1 MPGTRILALALALAL
16 AAPAAVEAAQP
27 KRQYY
32 VSLGDSYATGYQP
45 SVVDQAAGTRNGF
58 AYQVPRLAERRGYRF
73 KLVNF
78 GCGGETTVSLLTR
91 KTACA
96 GPAPGGRDYAGRTQI
111 AAAERFL
118 RRHRGKVGLITVS
131 IGGNDV
137 TKCAREANP
146 IPCVA
151 AAIDAIRTNVT
162 TIAERVRKA
171 AGKKVPIVG
180 TTYPDVFL
188 GQWVGPSPNQDL
200 AKLSVVAFKELVN
213 PELAKAYAAAGGEL
227 VDVTAASG
235 AYGSLAETTTR
246 LTAYGEIP
254 LPVAKACEYTYYCEY
269 RDIHARTSGYRLIAK
284 LIVKTLPRGSAR
296 RSTAT

>member
-1 MPGTRILALALALAL
+1 MPGTRILILALAVAL
-16 AAPAAVEAAQP
+16 AAPSAAAAAKP

-32 VSLGDSYATGYQP
+32 VSLGDSYATGFQP
-45 SVVDQAAGTRNGF
+45 SVVHQSAGTRNGF
-58 AYQVPRLAERRGYRF
+58 AYQVPGLAKRRGYRF

-78 GCGGETTVSLLTR
+78 GCAAETTVSLLER
-91 KTACA
+91 TARCA
-96 GPAPGGRDYAGRTQI
+96 GPGPGGRDYAGRTQI

-137 TKCAREANP
+137 TRCAGEANP

-151 AAIDAIRTNVT
+151 AGIAAIRTNVT
-162 TIAERVRKA
+162 TIAERLRAA
-171 AGKKVPIVG
+171 AGRKVPIVG
-180 TTYPDVFL
+180 ATYPDVLL
-188 GQWVGPSPNQDL
+188 GQWVGPNPNQDL
-200 AKLSVVAFKELVN
+200 AKLSVVAFKELIN

-246 LTAYGEIP
+246 LAAYGEIP
-254 LPVAKACEYTYYCEY
+254 LPVAKACEYSYYCEY

-284 LIVKTLPRGSAR
+284 LIVKTLPQR
-296 RSTAT
+296 